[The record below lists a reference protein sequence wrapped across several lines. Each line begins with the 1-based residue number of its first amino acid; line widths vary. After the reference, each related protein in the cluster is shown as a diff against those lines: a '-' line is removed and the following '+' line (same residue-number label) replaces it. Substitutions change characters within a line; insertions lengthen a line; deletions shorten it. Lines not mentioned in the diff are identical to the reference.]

1 MGSSC
6 RSFSRRLWP
15 VLRTLFV
22 PRSRGKRLLRPAGNR
37 STASLTICSPVRC
50 GSVSAPRW
58 ASSTTTTSIS
68 PRSDKQGDFIFRP
81 QVTLNALWP
90 ITQLNTLR
98 FDIGLG
104 YSFYTNNSEYDTNG
118 LLLSPG
124 SALSFDI
131 FVSDFRI
138 NFHDRFSLEQDPI
151 GDPSLSNVADYGR
164 FQNTAGV
171 SVLWDLN
178 KAVVT
183 LGYDHYT
190 FISTTSEFDYL
201 NRNSDAVTASASFA
215 ASSTTGVG
223 LEGAY
228 VSNRYGD
235 VGLNDSNA
243 YSVGAFVETQV
254 SNYLKLRVAG
264 GYQNIGFAGDTD
276 TINSI
281 VYGDQS
287 TLSTYYVNALI
298 SHRINAAITQTLA
311 VGHEAQL
318 GVDSNYVELTYVR
331 HTATWNI
338 INRTL
343 LATEFFYED
352 GQDSGGID
360 EHFQRWG
367 GALSLGYQLTRHV
380 TLGARYQYTQKNSDL
395 PLRSYQQNRVAIDG
409 TYSF

>member
-1 MGSSC
+1 MGVEYNDNVNLSED
-6 RSFSRRLWP
+6 
-15 VLRTLFV
+15 
-22 PRSRGKRLLRPAGNR
+22 
-37 STASLTICSPVRC
+37 
-50 GSVSAPRW
+50 
-58 ASSTTTTSIS
+58 
-68 PRSDKQGDFIFRP
+68 DKQGDFIFRP
-81 QVTLNALWP
+81 QIALNALWP

-104 YSFYTNNSEYDTNG
+104 YAFYANNSQYDTNG

-151 GDPSLSNVADYGR
+151 GEPSLSNVADYGR
-164 FQNTAGV
+164 FQNLAGV

-201 NRNSDAVTASASFA
+201 NRNSDAVTASASVA
-215 ASSTTGVG
+215 VSSTTGVG

-228 VSNRYGD
+228 VNNRYEN

-281 VYGDQS
+281 VYADQS

-352 GQDSGGID
+352 GQDSGGLD

-367 GALSLGYQLTRHV
+367 GALSLGYQLTSHV

-395 PLRSYQQNRVAIDG
+395 PLQSYQQNRVAIDG